1 MTNTVPLVS
10 VLCMTYN
17 HENFIEDAING
28 FLIQE
33 TNFPFEVLIH
43 DDASTDS
50 TAKIIKKYEKK
61 YPNIIKPIYQIK
73 NQYSKGLCPLWE
85 YLYPKAK
92 GKYIAICEG
101 DDYWTDPLKLQKQ
114 VDYLEAHPEVVISS
128 FDANIV
134 DSDGNKISDSKL
146 PINHHR
152 DYSSQ
157 ELLEGKAWLLT
168 LNWVYR
174 NINIGFIPERLKVI
188 NGDKFFTSILGQHGS
203 SHHHTDINPSVYRMH
218 KGGIWSSL
226 DEENKL
232 EAHINT
238 YFWMYKYY
246 KRIGNLEIAE
256 VFYNKFNSLSNDLY
270 VIKFNSF
277 NKSIFYSGFSQI
289 SNAILDL
296 KQKNYKYI
304 IYGYGSLG
312 KYISSMLD
320 KNCIGFIDKN
330 YKKLNRKNIFSP
342 KDTKDLN
349 YDYILISL
357 LGREENIIEELVEK
371 YHIDKDKIVI
381 INGDSKYLL

>member
-1 MTNTVPLVS
+1 MTDSNIIVS
-10 VLCMTYN
+10 IICICFN
-17 HENFIEDAING
+17 HEKYISNTIDSFLMQKTTFNFEI
-28 FLIQE
+28 
-33 TNFPFEVLIH
+33 LIH
-43 DDASTDS
+43 DDASTDKS
-50 TAKIIKKYEKK
+50 QEIIQNYTNRYPKIIKTVLQKNNQYSQGLVP
-61 YPNIIKPIYQIK
+61 YNIIKK
-73 NQYSKGLCPLWE
+73 L
-85 YLYPKAK
+85 AK
-92 GKYIAICEG
+92 GKYIAFCEG

-146 PINHHR
+146 PVNHHR

-226 DEENKL
+226 DEEDKL

-270 VIKFNSF
+270 VIKFNSL

-342 KDTKDLN
+342 KGTKDLN